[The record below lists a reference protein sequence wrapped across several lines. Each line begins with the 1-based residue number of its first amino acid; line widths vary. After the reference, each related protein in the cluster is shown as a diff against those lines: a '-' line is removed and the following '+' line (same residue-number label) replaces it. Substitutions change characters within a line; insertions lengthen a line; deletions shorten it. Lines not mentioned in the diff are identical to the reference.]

1 LGFLLNQQL
10 KKSLLENFGE
20 EKILQSIL
28 SSETCVDN
36 NKKRYKLSSEG
47 KYTTPTIKALKTRY
61 IALKNDKEK
70 AWSIQPCFL
79 SIL

>member
-1 LGFLLNQQL
+1 LGFLLNRQL

-28 SSETCVDN
+28 SSETLISN
-36 NKKRYKLSSEG
+36 HKKRHKLSFEG

-70 AWSIQPCFL
+70 ARSIQPCFL
-79 SIL
+79 SIV